1 VIGLVE
7 QTRSGI
13 AGLDEML
20 SGGLPQGRTILLMG
34 GPGSG
39 KTTLGVQFLVK
50 GFQDH
55 GEKGV
60 FLSFDETKEH
70 LYNEMGAFGW
80 DLATAED
87 ERNLMFFDARAGA
100 WKMKQEF
107 VMDKFLPSLSKGV
120 LEVIGAKR
128 IVVDTLTSLI
138 LQYPDAIKR
147 RNATVQLIDALNE
160 LGTTNLLTLEL
171 RSQGFGRSLQLE
183 EYLAHGVIVLQTMQI
198 SKSLVK
204 TIQIEKM
211 RGVNHDDQP
220 RPYKITEN
228 GIEVYPTETIF

>member
-1 VIGLVE
+1 MINLVE
-7 QTRSGI
+7 QTLSGI
-13 AGLDEML
+13 VGLDEML
-20 SGGLPQGRTILLMG
+20 NGGLPKGRTILLLG

-39 KTTLGVQFLVK
+39 KTTLGVQFLMK
-50 GFQDH
+50 GFQEH

-70 LYNEMGAFGW
+70 LFNEMGSFGW
-80 DLATAED
+80 DLAAAED

-107 VMDKFLPSLSKGV
+107 MMDKFLPVLRDGVVKG
-120 LEVIGAKR
+120 IGAKR
-128 IVVDTLTSLI
+128 IIVDTLTSLI
-138 LQYPDAIKR
+138 LQYPDAIR
-147 RNATVQLIDALNE
+147 RRTATVQLIDALNE
-160 LGTTNLLTLEL
+160 LDTTNLLTLEL
-171 RSQGFGRSLQLE
+171 RSQGFGRTLQLE

-228 GIEVYPTETIF
+228 GFEVYPSETIF